1 VYRLIASIL
10 VLACVGIAW
19 YMSDGRA
26 TKADYSETTDNANK
40 ALQPSVN
47 NATVANQPAN
57 NASRPANNKSFN
69 FGN

>member
-1 VYRLIASIL
+1 
-10 VLACVGIAW
+10 
-19 YMSDGRA
+19 MSDGRA